1 MTPNGGRS
9 QSTALPDTGEFTKMT
24 ETHVSWLV
32 FVGDHVYKIKKPV
45 RFDFVD
51 LRDESA
57 RTRACRAEVELNR
70 RLSPDVYE
78 GVGTFSQPN
87 GQVEPVVVM
96 RRLPDERRLA
106 VLVAEDDPDLGRQ
119 IDWIAATLAGF
130 HRQAER
136 GSDIDRDCGP
146 AATRR
151 LWQTNLAEM
160 RTIATGVLAAGEI
173 DLVQQLSE
181 QYLVGR
187 EELFDRRVAAAH
199 AVDGHG
205 DLLADDIFCL
215 EDGPRLLDC
224 LEFSDTL
231 RHVDT
236 LSDVASLAMDI
247 ERLGRAD
254 LAARL
259 LGAYTAA
266 SGDSWPASLAHLYIA
281 YRATV
286 RAKVACIQAHTG
298 HPQAAVL
305 AQELM
310 NLARRHLESGA
321 VRLVLIGGLPGTG
334 KSSLAQALNPAAGW
348 TVLRSDEVRKEL
360 AGQGGPGAAPLGMGI
375 YQAEMTAAVYSELL
389 GRSERLLRTGQSV
402 VLDASWMRRCWRDA
416 ARTLG
421 ARTNSR
427 LVELRCHAPAPI
439 AESRILRRAN
449 QGHDPSDATA
459 PIARAMALT
468 FEPWP
473 EATTIDTTGSPGQ
486 TLATAL
492 APIQHL
498 DSD

>member
-9 QSTALPDTGEFTKMT
+9 QFTVLHDTSESTKMT

-32 FVGDHVYKIKKPV
+32 FAGDHVYKIKKPV
-45 RFDFVD
+45 RFGFVD

-119 IDWIAATLAGF
+119 IDWIAATLAVF
-130 HRQAER
+130 HRHAER
-136 GSDIDRDCGP
+136 GSDIDRDCGL
-146 AATRR
+146 AAVRR
-151 LWQTNLAEM
+151 LWQTNLAEL
-160 RTIATGVLAAGEI
+160 RTTSSGVLAADEI
-173 DLVQQLSE
+173 DLVERLSE
-181 QYLVGR
+181 QYLAGR
-187 EELFDRRVAAAH
+187 EELFARRVTAGH
-199 AVDGHG
+199 SVDGHG

-215 EDGPRLLDC
+215 DDGPRLLDC
-224 LEFSDTL
+224 LEFNDTL

-259 LGAYTAA
+259 LDAYTAA
-266 SGDSWPASLAHLYIA
+266 SGDCWPDSLAYLYIA

-286 RAKVACIQAHTG
+286 RAKVACIRAHAG
-298 HPQAAVL
+298 DPPAAAL
-305 AQELM
+305 AQELL

-334 KSSLAQALNPAAGW
+334 KSSLALALNPATGW

-360 AGQGGPGAAPLGMGI
+360 AGPGGTGAAPFGVGI
-375 YQAEMTAAVYSELL
+375 YQAEMSAAVYAEML

-402 VLDASWMRRCWRDA
+402 VLDASWMRCCWRDA
-416 ARTLG
+416 ARTLAG
-421 ARTNSR
+421 RTNTK
-427 LVELRCHAPAPI
+427 LVELRCHAPTPI
-439 AESRILRRAN
+439 AESRIGRRAH

-459 PIARAMALT
+459 PIARAMALS
-468 FEPWP
+468 FEAWP
-473 EATTIDTTGSPGQ
+473 EATTIDTTGSPSH
-486 TLATAL
+486 TLTTAL
-492 APIQHL
+492 AATQRL
-498 DSD
+498 DSR